1 MLRKLLIG
9 VLLSG
14 SSLMNAQTECIGGM
28 AGSYPCNDYD
38 LLSHISLSTMSASL
52 ANDSWGWTDPLDGK
66 EYAVVGL
73 NNGTAFIDVS
83 DPLNAVYLGKLPTA
97 TSNSTWRDL
106 KVYQNHAY
114 IVSEAGSHG
123 MQVFD
128 LTKLRNVPSPPQ
140 TFSADYTLNDFGACH
155 NIAINEDTG
164 YAYAVGCNTFSGGAH
179 FIDLTNPA
187 LPVSDGGYSADGYT
201 HDAQIITYNGPDT
214 DHQGKEIYLGCNG
227 NEIVIVDVT
236 NKAAPVRLSNITYS
250 QFGYV
255 HQGWFT
261 EDQRYFILGDETDE
275 QNYGFNTRT
284 IMFDFSDL
292 DNPQFINDF
301 EGPTPAID
309 HNGYIVNNT
318 YFLANYRRG
327 VTMLD
332 VSDVANGNLTEVGFF
347 DTFPSSNSASFNGTW
362 SIYPFFASNN
372 IVVSDLDGGFFLIR
386 KSGTLGIDD
395 VNDSSFALYP
405 NPANT
410 NVTIKMK
417 NNQFVSSI
425 KIYNILGQE
434 VHSNTLE
441 NPLSTFTFDVS
452 TLSSGTYILNINNN
466 DSKKLVIK

>member
-1 MLRKLLIG
+1 MFKKLLLG
-9 VLLSG
+9 ALLTG
-14 SSLMNAQTECIGGM
+14 STFASAQTECIGGM

-38 LLSHISLSTMSASL
+38 LMSHINLSTMSASL
-52 ANDSWGWTDPLDGK
+52 ANDSWGWTDPLNGN
-66 EYAVVGL
+66 EYAIVGL
-73 NNGTAFIDVS
+73 NNGTAFIDIS

-201 HDAQIITYNGPDT
+201 HDAQIVIYNGPDT
-214 DHQGKEIYLGCNG
+214 EHQGKEIYLGCNG
-227 NEIVIVDVT
+227 NEIVIIDVT
-236 NKAAPVRLSNITYS
+236 NKAAPVRLSSISYS

-261 EDQRYFILGDETDE
+261 EDQRYFLLGDELDE
-275 QNYGFNTRT
+275 QNFGFNTRS
-284 IMFDFSDL
+284 IIFDLSDL
-292 DNPQFINDF
+292 DNPSFIDDY

-309 HNGYIVNNT
+309 HNYYIKDDIL
-318 YFLANYRRG
+318 YQANYRRG

-332 VSDVANGNLTEVGFF
+332 VSDAANGNLTEVGFF
-347 DTFPSSNSASFNGTW
+347 DTYPSSNSASFNGTW
-362 SIYPFFASNN
+362 NIYPFFASNN
-372 IVVSDLDGGFFLIR
+372 IVLSDLDGGFFLIR
-386 KSGTLGIDD
+386 KSGTLSIEDL
-395 VNDSSFALYP
+395 DSNSFALYP
-405 NPANT
+405 NPASS

-417 NNQFVSSI
+417 DNLFVSSVQI
-425 KIYNILGQE
+425 LNMLGQE
-434 VHSNTLE
+434 VFSKTLE
-441 NPLSTFTFDVS
+441 TSKESYTLDVS
-452 TLSSGTYILNINNN
+452 KLSSGTYVLNINNRS
-466 DSKKLVIK
+466 SKKLVIK